1 MRSCRWGNS
10 QCAVPG
16 KMLHGVRGRVQRVEL
31 RGLHLEAGLHP
42 LPQLPLPDLSLPDL
56 PLPQLPFPDGG
67 VHVVEAGHVVGQER
81 VGGVQGDEEGM
92 VPVRWRHDVRTGV
105 LAQRP
110 QGRCVRADV
119 GRDGSDGRR
128 RGLKRRPH
136 VCRPAELRLPEA
148 AFVGG
153 AGYLLLHRWGKRCL
167 SSTRL
172 AYRRWHTPPSS
183 INALTTR
190 PFYGPKGRRSF
201 PTGYRNQTNEG
212 FIVPTCYSETG
223 VWVFPS

>member
-153 AGYLLLHRWGKRCL
+153 AGYLLRSSFCFSFTLTFPL
-167 SSTRL
+167 SFLLFFLLSLPLFSGFLLRF
-172 AYRRWHTPPSS
+172 
-183 INALTTR
+183 
-190 PFYGPKGRRSF
+190 PFGLFNGLFSLLGQFGSCQRHEVQICS
-201 PTGYRNQTNEG
+201 
-212 FIVPTCYSETG
+212 
-223 VWVFPS
+223 